1 MILDIET
8 WLHGIG
14 LGQYAATFR
23 SNEIDASL
31 LRGLSGDDLK
41 EMGIAA
47 LGHRKKLLEAIA
59 LLDAAPDVGASTP
72 AAADAPT
79 PASTAE
85 RRHLTV
91 MFCDLVGSTALS
103 GRLDPEDL
111 QQLIRSYHDAVA
123 AAVAPYAGHIAQF
136 LGDGVL
142 VYFGY
147 PQAHEDDAARA
158 VRSALSIVKALE
170 TQRFHGDTELQTRIG
185 IATGRVVIG
194 EIGAGT
200 AAAERS
206 ASGETPNLAARLQA
220 QAKPGEI
227 VLADDTRKLLGESF
241 ALESLGRLELKGFA
255 APERGV
261 ARARRAHRSD
271 ALRGPAH
278 ARPGRVHRPRQR
290 GRAAAGALGAGAR
303 RRRPGRAAVGRG
315 RHRQVTRLPDLARSP
330 GRRSGGY
337 RVAPVFALLQQQRAV
352 PGCAASG
359 AHRRHGAGRF
369 ARGPRREAR
378 TPGRRTATS
387 LSGLP
392 AAADGLARWRPV
404 QARRRLAAGRKGP
417 HARGAARVA
426 AALVRAATGAVPGRR
441 RALDRCEHRRVHRAS
456 GPARAR
462 YARAVAGDLPVRV
475 HALVEQRVATDP
487 PQPKPAL
494 QQTMRGA
501 RECAHRG
508 QGAAGRGAG
517 RDHPQD
523 RRHSAVRRGVDQDR
537 AAVGLA
543 AKTRRRAYQA
553 TNCAARYR
561 RWRFPPPCRTR

>member
-85 RRHLTV
+85 RRQLTV

-194 EIGAGT
+194 EIGTGT

-227 VLADDTRKLLGESF
+227 VLADDTRKL
-241 ALESLGRLELKGFA
+241 R
-255 APERGV
+255 RRV
-261 ARARRAHRSD
+261 VRARIAGQARSQG
-271 ALRGPAH
+271 LR
-278 ARPGRVHRPRQR
+278 R
-290 GRAAAGALGAGAR
+290 AGAR
-303 RRRPGRAAVGRG
+303 RGACSASAPQRRASRPSTCKGWSSSSAATARSRCCSSAGRSPATAKARSCCCRARPASASRASARPCAIGWQAKRWLRCCCSARPTSAAARC
-315 RHRQVTRLPDLARSP
+315 TRLCSIWSAPQAWCRPIHPRSAP
-330 GRRSGGY
+330 RSSN
-337 RVAPVFALLQQQRAV
+337 AWPACCHQPLW
-352 PGCAASG
+352 AACCG
-359 AHRRHGAGRF
+359 
-369 ARGPRREAR
+369 
-378 TPGRRTATS
+378 
-387 LSGLP
+387 
-392 AAADGLARWRPV
+392 
-404 QARRRLAAGRKGP
+404 
-417 HARGAARVA
+417 
-426 AALVRAATGAVPGRR
+426 
-441 RALDRCEHRRVHRAS
+441 
-456 GPARAR
+456 
-462 YARAVAGDLPVRV
+462 
-475 HALVEQRVATDP
+475 
-487 PQPKPAL
+487 
-494 QQTMRGA
+494 
-501 RECAHRG
+501 
-508 QGAAGRGAG
+508 
-517 RDHPQD
+517 
-523 RRHSAVRRGVDQDR
+523 
-537 AAVGLA
+537 
-543 AKTRRRAYQA
+543 
-553 TNCAARYR
+553 
-561 RWRFPPPCRTR
+561 